1 MAKKAVKRG
10 AKPVAKPVAKKAPTR
25 RGANGGANK
34 RALVDIVVGGRP
46 TVHYA
51 TLYLFGTGAEVTVG
65 SVTPERLSVR
75 VGDLVDWTI
84 VDATGAKID
93 PKRVTIRWKGER
105 SPLAK
110 EARFEG
116 RAARSP
122 IRRGSKGTYRYSL
135 VLDERELFDPE
146 VEVMN

>member
-1 MAKKAVKRG
+1 MAKKAGKRA
-10 AKPVAKPVAKKAPTR
+10 AKPAAKKAPAR
-25 RGANGGANK
+25 RAKAAASK

-51 TLYLFGTGAEVTVG
+51 TLYLFGSGSEVTVG

-84 VDATGAKID
+84 VDATGARID
-93 PKRVTIRWKGER
+93 PKRVSIRWKDR
-105 SPLAK
+105 SPLGK
-110 EARFEG
+110 DPVFER

-135 VLDERELFDPE
+135 MIDGRELFDPE
-146 VEVMN
+146 LEVMN